1 MYAKKRNSLSLF
13 LICGIAAIPILL
25 GTPGARATEKLTF
38 KIEKEEKK
46 AAESQKKPVE
56 EKYVPEAMEHKEKDQ
71 YFYNPINKIDPFK
84 SFISVRIE
92 ISQLAVSAIVLGSK
106 GNWALVR
113 DSKGDGHV
121 IKVGTFIGRKNG
133 RVEKILDKEI
143 IVTESYK
150 DIRGREITKNISMK
164 LPSHVL
170 SNGHEKRKYYLFID
184 NILLTLS
191 YRQLRPKT

>member
-1 MYAKKRNSLSLF
+1 MYAKKRNNLSLF

-56 EKYVPEAMEHKEKDQ
+56 EKDVPEAMEHKEKDQ

-84 SFISVRIE
+84 SFISVRKELEEKEKEKPKTYLESVE
-92 ISQLAVSAIVLGSK
+92 ISQLSVSAIVLGSK

-164 LPSHVL
+164 LPSTDTK
-170 SNGHEKRKYYLFID
+170 SD
-184 NILLTLS
+184 
-191 YRQLRPKT
+191 